1 MTSNSMIDSRPPVT
15 DAPPAESAGPVAT
28 RPRSALPWVLLV
40 LGLLTN
46 VAFHSVLENVYVS
59 SASGLLVLGCVAVL
73 AARARFPRT
82 GA

>member
-1 MTSNSMIDSRPPVT
+1 MTSNSMIGSRTPVA
-15 DAPPAESAGPVAT
+15 DEPQPESGGPVAT

>member
-1 MTSNSMIDSRPPVT
+1 MISDSMIDNRPSTLDTPPAPPV
-15 DAPPAESAGPVAT
+15 VT

-40 LGLLTN
+40 LGVLTN
-46 VAFHSVLENVYVS
+46 VTFHSVLTNVYVS